1 MDRSFTG
8 CARLTAR
15 SRTHR
20 KDGTNSMRTIE
31 LVAYLQELALNNNKT
46 WFDAHR
52 AEYTALRE
60 EFTALVGE
68 IVGRVALVDP
78 AVEHLR
84 PGDCIFRINR
94 DVRFARD
101 KRPYKTQFSAIIC
114 PQGRSTNLP
123 GYYFH
128 INEAAEL
135 MAGGGMYAP
144 EPAQL
149 ATVRRFILAQ
159 PNRLDAL
166 LADPAFAALGG
177 ISGDSLKRPPAGV
190 PADAPHMA
198 TLLRKQYLGGGAV
211 DVRTLEPGA
220 VADWVVARFTA
231 MAPFI
236 QWLRDALGPPAAMLE
251 KPPIDIF

>member
-1 MDRSFTG
+1 
-8 CARLTAR
+8 
-15 SRTHR
+15 
-20 KDGTNSMRTIE
+20 MRTTE
-31 LVAYLQELALNNNKT
+31 LVTYLQGLAENNNKV
-46 WFDAHR
+46 WFEEHR
-52 AEYTALRE
+52 GEYNALRE

-68 IVGRVALVDP
+68 IVGRVALVDL

-84 PGDCIFRINR
+84 PADCMFRINR

-101 KRPYKTQFSAIIC
+101 KSPYKTQFSAIIC

-123 GYYFH
+123 AYYFH
-128 INEAAEL
+128 IAADGEL

-144 EPAQL
+144 ESAQL

-166 LADPAFAALGG
+166 LADPAFAAMGG

-198 TLLRKQYLGGGAV
+198 TLLRKQYLGGEAV
-211 DVRTLEPGA
+211 DVRTLEPAA
-220 VADWVVARFTA
+220 VSDWIVARFTG

-236 QWLRDALGPPAAMLE
+236 QWLRDALGPPAAMPG
-251 KPPIDIF
+251 KPPIGIF

>member
-1 MDRSFTG
+1 MNTV
-8 CARLTAR
+8 A
-15 SRTHR
+15 
-20 KDGTNSMRTIE
+20 

-52 AEYTALRE
+52 EEYAALRA
-60 EFTALVGE
+60 EFTTLVGA
-68 IVGRVALVDP
+68 VLGQVALVDP

-84 PGDCIFRINR
+84 PADCIFRINR

-101 KRPYKTQFSAIIC
+101 KSPYKTQFSAILC

-123 GYYFH
+123 AYYFH
-128 INEAAEL
+128 INADGEL
-135 MAGGGMYAP
+135 LAGGGMYAP

-149 ATVRRFILAQ
+149 AAVRRFILAQ

-177 ISGDSLKRPPAGV
+177 ISGDSLKRPPAGI
-190 PADAPHMA
+190 PADAPHMT
-198 TLLRKQYLGGGAV
+198 TLLRKQYLGGQSV
-211 DVRTLEPGA
+211 DARTLDPAA
-220 VADWVVARFTA
+220 VGDWVVARFTA

-236 QWLRDALGPPAAMLE
+236 GWLRDALGPPPAKAE
-251 KPPIDIF
+251 KPPIAIF